1 MKKLYVFL
9 LLSLLILCCVSGAL
23 GETTIVRLTCTGDFM
38 PGSNDKVSAQ
48 EYAFQRYIEK
58 YGYAYPGEGLKDMLE
73 NDDITL
79 VNFECVLND
88 DQPASTSRFRFRGP
102 TEYATILPA
111 CSIEVANLAN
121 NHSGDYGREG
131 YLSTKEALEGAGV
144 KVCGSTEFGNEACY
158 VDVKGVRI
166 GFVGVLPLWNKDHPQ
181 DLEKAFQYCKDNHC
195 DVIVASLH
203 AGEEYRGYH
212 GNMQE
217 SYGNRLRALGANI
230 IVGNHPHVPEAI
242 RVEGGVTQLYSLG
255 NFSFGGNT
263 GVDEEIHCLQSMVA
277 QFDLYFEDGQYT
289 GHQLTL
295 WPIHISGV
303 TPENNYQ
310 PVLVD
315 GDAAQKTMRM
325 VGKDNN
331 GYVTPLKPFVDGQ
344 GAVQDFVPWRK

>member
-1 MKKLYVFL
+1 MRTLRFFAPL
-9 LLSLLILCCVSGAL
+9 LLALLLPLSALC
-23 GETTIVRLTCTGDFM
+23 ETQIVTLTCTGDFM
-38 PGSNDKVSAQ
+38 PGSNDKVSVQ

-58 YGYAYPGEGLKDMLE
+58 YGYAYPLEKMQGLLAS
-73 NDDITL
+73 DDITL

-88 DQPASTSRFRFRGP
+88 TAPAAASRFRFRGP
-102 TEYATILPA
+102 TDYAQILA
-111 CSIEVANLAN
+111 EGSVEVANLAN
-121 NHSGDYGREG
+121 NHSGDYGKEG
-131 YLSTKEALEGAGV
+131 YLSTKAALEGAGV
-144 KVCGSTEFGNEACY
+144 KLCGSTEFGNEACF
-158 VDVKGVRI
+158 VDVKGVRV

-181 DLEKAFQYCKDNHC
+181 DLEKAFQYLKDSHC

-217 SYGNRLRALGANI
+217 NYGNKLRKLGAHI

-242 RVEGGVTQLYSLG
+242 RVTEGVTQLYSLG

-263 GVDEEIHCLQSMVA
+263 GVDEEIHCLQGMVA
-277 QFDLYFEDGQYT
+277 RFDLYFEDGRYI

-295 WPIHISGV
+295 WPIHISGT

-310 PVLVD
+310 PVLVE
-315 GDAAQKTMRM
+315 GEEAQKVMRM
-325 VGKDNN
+325 VARDSD

-344 GAVQDFVPWRK
+344 GAVQDFVPWTK

>member
-1 MKKLYVFL
+1 MKILRPFL
-9 LLSLLILCCVSGAL
+9 FALTLLTLCSGLAL
-23 GETTIVRLTCTGDFM
+23 AETQVITLTCTGDFM
-38 PGSNDKVSAQ
+38 PGSNDKVASQ
-48 EYAFQRYIEK
+48 PYAFQRYIEK
-58 YGYAYPGEGLKDMLE
+58 YGYAYPCEGLMDLFQ

-102 TEYATILPA
+102 TEYAAILPA

-121 NHSGDYGREG
+121 NHSGDYGAAG
-131 YLSTKEALEGAGV
+131 YKSTKAALEGAGV
-144 KVCGSTEFGNEACY
+144 ALCGTTEFGNEACFI
-158 VDVKGVRI
+158 DVKGVRI

-181 DLEKAFQYCKDNHC
+181 DLEKAFQYLKDNRC

-217 SYGNRLRALGANI
+217 SYGNRLRKLGANI

-242 RVEGGVTQLYSLG
+242 RVTEGVTQLYSLG

-277 QFDLYFEDGQYT
+277 QFSLYFEDGRYI

-295 WPIHISGV
+295 WPIHISGAA
-303 TPENNYQ
+303 PENNYQ
-310 PVLVD
+310 PVLVT
-315 GDAAQKTMRM
+315 GDDAQKVMRM
-325 VGKDNN
+325 VAKDSD
-331 GYVTPLKPFVDGQ
+331 GYVTRLNPYVDGQ
-344 GAVQDFVPWRK
+344 GAVQDFVPWN

>member
-1 MKKLYVFL
+1 MKITRWAVL
-9 LLSLLILCCVSGAL
+9 LLALLLIPAGSLS
-23 GETTIVRLTCTGDFM
+23 ETTIVKLTCTGDLM

-58 YGYAYPGEGLKDMLE
+58 YGYGYPLEKMQGLLA

-88 DQPASTSRFRFRGP
+88 TAAPSASRFRFRGP
-102 TEYATILPA
+102 TDYAQILVDG
-111 CSIEVANLAN
+111 SVEVANLAN
-121 NHSGDYGREG
+121 NHSGDYGKEG
-131 YLSTKEALEGAGV
+131 YLSTKAALEGAGI
-144 KVCGSTEFGNEACY
+144 KLCGTTEFGNEACF

-166 GFVGVLPLWNKDHPQ
+166 GFVGVFPLWNKDHPQ
-181 DLEKAFQYCKDNHC
+181 DLEKAFQYLKDNDC

-217 SYGNRLRALGANI
+217 SYGNRLRGLGAHI

-242 RVEGGVTQLYSLG
+242 RVTNGVTQLYSLG

-277 QFDLYFEDGQYT
+277 QFDLYFEDGRYI
-289 GHQLTL
+289 GHQLTM

-315 GDAAQKTMRM
+315 GEDAQKVMRR
-325 VGKDNN
+325 VAKDSD
-331 GYVTPLKPFVDGQ
+331 GYVTPLKPFVDGV
-344 GAVQDFVPWRK
+344 GSVQDFVPWTK

>member
-1 MKKLYVFL
+1 MFSVRFFAFCL
-9 LLSLLILCCVSGAL
+9 LLCLLPLGGL
-23 GETTIVRLTCTGDFM
+23 GETQIVTLTCTGDFM
-38 PGSNDKVSAQ
+38 PGSNDKVSVQ
-48 EYAFQRYIEK
+48 PYAFQRYIEK
-58 YGYAYPGEGLKDMLE
+58 YGYSYPCEGLKEMLE

-88 DQPASTSRFRFRGP
+88 DQPASASRFRFRGP
-102 TEYATILPA
+102 TEYAQILPA

-121 NHSGDYGREG
+121 NHSGDYGKQG

-144 KVCGSTEFGNEACY
+144 LLCGTTEFGNEASFM
-158 VDVKGVRI
+158 DVKGVRI

-181 DLEKAFQYCKDNHC
+181 DLEKAFQYLKDNHC

-217 SYGNRLRALGANI
+217 SYGNRLRKLGAHI

-242 RVEGGVTQLYSLG
+242 RVTEGVTQLYSLG

-263 GVDEEIHCLQSMVA
+263 GVDEEVHCLQSMVA
-277 QFDLYFEDGQYT
+277 QFDLYFEDGKYT

-310 PVLVD
+310 PVLVSGED
-315 GDAAQKTMRM
+315 AQKAMRM
-325 VGKDNN
+325 VDRDNQ
-331 GYVTPLKPFVDGQ
+331 GYVTRLNPFVDGQ
-344 GAVQDFVPWRK
+344 GAVQDFVPWGK